1 MLPFLSCWYH
11 LCVQINP
18 LIYSPLH
25 PPLLI
30 SVGTFL
36 LEKQHPLKYGFH
48 FSAIWQNVNVILF
61 CLLECRLE

>member
-36 LEKQHPLKYGFH
+36 LVLG
-48 FSAIWQNVNVILF
+48 A
-61 CLLECRLE
+61 